1 MAKHLWSVEVLTPCN
16 VNMKIYKFDT
26 SSTPIAPYDK
36 ICNTIIDGGS
46 CKNYVDKKMID
57 KLKHKRKPH

>member
-1 MAKHLWSVEVLTPCN
+1 
-16 VNMKIYKFDT
+16 MKIYKFDT